1 MVFCGRMREIV
12 TEIYSYIWL
21 VCIGGLPR
29 TVLAL
34 LTFLMGAKGLLPQ
47 GTPANGE
54 ILSVVG
60 G

>member
-1 MVFCGRMREIV
+1 MNSVLWRNERNCDRDIQLH
-12 TEIYSYIWL
+12 L
-21 VCIGGLPR
+21 VCIDGLPR

-34 LTFLMGAKGLLPQ
+34 LTFLMGAKGPFPQ